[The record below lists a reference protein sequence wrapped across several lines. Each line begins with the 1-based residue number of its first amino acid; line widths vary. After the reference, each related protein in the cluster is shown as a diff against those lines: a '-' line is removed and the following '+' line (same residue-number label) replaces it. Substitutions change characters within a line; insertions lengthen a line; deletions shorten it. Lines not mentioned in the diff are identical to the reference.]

1 MSGRRAAPFD
11 ESELIAEARARTG
24 LADFGDEGFREPL
37 RVLLASLAEAR
48 LNRVGETVLRTSIRR
63 SLVQRLRA
71 HDWRVR
77 CPEIARERI
86 AAPLVIVGMMR
97 SGTTLLQRLIARD
110 PRFHCAYGW
119 EIAEPAPRPDVD
131 WTGPDPRIA
140 DGVER
145 DRQMRAFSPAL
156 QAIHPTDALE
166 AEEEIA
172 LLADAFLSH
181 VPEASCDVPRYR
193 SWLDAQDFTPAYRYL
208 DEMLQ
213 LLQWQKRRRGEAR
226 ERWVLKTPAHLGYLD
241 TLLRVFPGAHVVWMH
256 RTPLETVPSGASLN
270 HTLWNLYADEVDPV
284 KVGGQWLERM
294 SFTTRRAIAFCDAQ
308 CGPGAARVTHVDY
321 RDALAR
327 PLEQVE
333 RILRAVGLD
342 PLPEARRA
350 METWLARERSEPR
363 PAHRYTA
370 ASFGLTEEAIRDA
383 FAEYLRRTG
392 PGGEFREAAARW

>member
-1 MSGRRAAPFD
+1 MTERAVPFD
-11 ESELIAEARARTG
+11 ESALIAEARARTG

-71 HDWRVR
+71 HDWRTR
-77 CPEIARERI
+77 HPEIARERI
-86 AAPLVIVGMMR
+86 AAPIVIVGMMR
-97 SGTTLLQRLIARD
+97 SGTTLLQRLLARD
-110 PRFHCAYGW
+110 PRLHCAYGW

-131 WTGPDPRIA
+131 WSAPDPRIA

-193 SWLDAQDFTPAYRYL
+193 RWLDAQDFAPAYRYL
-208 DEMLQ
+208 HEILQ

-241 TLLRVFPGAHVVWMH
+241 TLLAEFPDARVVWIH
-256 RTPLETVPSGASLN
+256 RTPFETVPSGASLN
-270 HTLWNLYADEVDPV
+270 HTLWTLYADDVDPV
-284 KVGGQWLERM
+284 EVGRQWLERM
-294 SFTTRRAIAFCDAQ
+294 AWTTRRAVAFCD
-308 CGPGAARVTHVDY
+308 GPGAARVTHVDY

-327 PLEQVE
+327 PIEQVE
-333 RILRAVGLD
+333 RVLRAVGLE
-342 PLPEARRA
+342 PLSAARRA
-350 METWLARERSEPR
+350 MEQWLARERSEPR
-363 PAHRYTA
+363 PPHRYA
-370 ASFGLTEEAIRDA
+370 ADSFGLGEARIREA
-383 FAEYLRRTG
+383 FADYLHRIG
-392 PGGEFREAAARW
+392 PSGGFREAASRW

>member
-1 MSGRRAAPFD
+1 MTERAAPFD
-11 ESELIAEARARTG
+11 ESALIAEARERTG

-71 HDWRVR
+71 RDWRMQHA
-77 CPEIARERI
+77 EIARERI
-86 AAPLVIVGMMR
+86 TAPIVIVGMMR
-97 SGTTLLQRLIARD
+97 SGTTLLQRLLARD
-110 PRFHCAYGW
+110 PRLHCAYGW
-119 EIAEPAPRPDVD
+119 EIAEPAPRPDTE
-131 WTGPDPRIA
+131 WTAPDPRIA
-140 DGVER
+140 DGIER

-156 QAIHPTDALE
+156 QSIHPTDALE
-166 AEEEIA
+166 PEEEIA

-193 SWLDAQDFTPAYRYL
+193 SWLDAQEFAPAYRYL
-208 DEMLQ
+208 REMLQ

-241 TLLRVFPGAHVVWMH
+241 PLLASFPDAHVVWMH

-270 HTLWNLYADEVDPV
+270 HTLWSLYADAVDPA
-284 KVGGQWLERM
+284 KVGRQWLERM
-294 SFTTRRAIAFCDAQ
+294 AWTTRRAIAFCDAQ
-308 CGPGAARVTHVDY
+308 GRPGAARVTHVDY

-327 PLEQVE
+327 PLEQVA
-333 RILRAVGLD
+333 RGLRAVGLE

-350 METWLARERSEPR
+350 MEQWLARDRSEPR
-363 PAHRYTA
+363 APHRYA
-370 ASFGLTEEAIRDA
+370 ADSFGLTEAMIRDA
-383 FAEYLRRTG
+383 FDDYLRRIG
-392 PGGEFREAAARW
+392 PSGAFREAASR